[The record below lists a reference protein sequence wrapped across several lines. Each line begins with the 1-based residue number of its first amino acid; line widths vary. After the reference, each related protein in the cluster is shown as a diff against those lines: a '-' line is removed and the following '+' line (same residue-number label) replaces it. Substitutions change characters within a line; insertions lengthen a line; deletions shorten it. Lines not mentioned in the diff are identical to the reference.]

1 MDILTLMPQ
10 RPDGVR
16 ATLEFVF
23 ASHPSSTVRTS
34 EAADP
39 QKQGANIT
47 LEALKMATGLLATP
61 PASVSPEEWFS
72 GIAPQL
78 FDLLD
83 GNQGPDLVKA
93 AAYVIGYGILG
104 RKQFGAPGMDGIG
117 PPLQCVV
124 THMSD
129 GRFAW
134 MEAVGRTHAGDYQ
147 PFARFSGDCQRC
159 QGSQRW
165 N

>member
-1 MDILTLMPQ
+1 MIPALNALIKPDRVPRWLRLSLMDILTLMPQ

-47 LEALKMATGLLATP
+47 LEALKMATGLLVTP
-61 PASVSPEEWFS
+61 PASVSPEKWFS

-83 GNQGPDLVKA
+83 GNQGSDLVKA

-104 RKQFGAPGMDGIG
+104 RKQFGAPGMASVL
-117 PPLQCVV
+117 PY
-124 THMSD
+124 S
-129 GRFAW
+129 
-134 MEAVGRTHAGDYQ
+134 
-147 PFARFSGDCQRC
+147 ARAFSYY
-159 QGSQRW
+159 S
-165 N
+165 